1 MLPAPTVATSLA
13 IVAALSVDMVASPP
27 MVGAPTSLVAQEFVD
42 AAIPDVVLLNAPA
55 PTSVLERASS
65 TKVIATG
72 GAPVV
77 EVAIIS
83 PMLTSLAVL
92 PRSAVVVV
100 G

>member
-1 MLPAPTVATSLA
+1 MA
-13 IVAALSVDMVASPP
+13 IAAALSIDIVASPP
-27 MVGAPTSLVAQEFVD
+27 MVGAPTSLVAQEFID
-42 AAIPDVVLLNAPA
+42 AAIPEVVLLNAPS
-55 PTSVLERASS
+55 PTSVLERAPS
-65 TKVIATG
+65 TRVIATG

-92 PRSAVVVV
+92 PQSVVVAV